1 MRDRQ
6 SDLGELTVPDD
17 LPELVTSSG
26 LAWPGPP
33 SITGTWGGVRAV
45 AGLPHRDPFDRML
58 VAQAAV
64 EGFVLVTADDV
75 LLGAELA
82 GIAVRDARA

>member
-1 MRDRQ
+1 
-6 SDLGELTVPDD
+6 
-17 LPELVTSSG
+17 
-26 LAWPGPP
+26 
-33 SITGTWGGVRAV
+33 
-45 AGLPHRDPFDRML
+45 ML

-82 GIAVRDARA
+82 GIAVRTPVPDRPQVPQKVM

>member
-1 MRDRQ
+1 M
-6 SDLGELTVPDD
+6 
-17 LPELVTSSG
+17 
-26 LAWPGPP
+26 
-33 SITGTWGGVRAV
+33 GGVRAV

-82 GIAVRDARA
+82 GIAVRTPVPDRPQVPQKVM

>member
-1 MRDRQ
+1 MGDRQ

-26 LAWPGPP
+26 LVWLVVDHRHVR
-33 SITGTWGGVRAV
+33 GVRAV
-45 AGLPHRDPFDRML
+45 AGLPHRDPFDRLL

-64 EGFVLVTADDV
+64 EGLVLVTADDV
-75 LLGAELA
+75 LLGAELD
-82 GIAVRDARA
+82 GVAVRDARA

>member
-1 MRDRQ
+1 MGDRQ

-17 LPELVTSSG
+17 LPALVTSSG
-26 LAWPGPP
+26 LAWPAVDHRHV
-33 SITGTWGGVRAV
+33 GGARAV
-45 AGLPHRDPFDRML
+45 AGLPHRDPFDRLL

-75 LLGAELA
+75 LLGAELD
-82 GIAVRDARA
+82 GVAVRDARA

>member
-1 MRDRQ
+1 MGDRQ

-26 LAWPGPP
+26 LAWPAVDHRHV
-33 SITGTWGGVRAV
+33 GGVRAV
-45 AGLPHRDPFDRML
+45 AGLPHRDPFDRLL

-64 EGFVLVTADDV
+64 EGLVLVTADDV
-75 LLGAELA
+75 LLGAELD
-82 GIAVRDARA
+82 GVAVRDARA